1 MGKNSMAA
9 DEERTQLQSID
20 ILHVVQ
26 EAHMVSFFICLLF
39 IFNVVNVSLYAHKLW
54 ILLYLRKFLF
64 MLMCH
69 EAGIICL
76 VEWQHFK
83 QS

>member
-39 IFNVVNVSLYAHKLW
+39 IFNVVNISLYAHK
-54 ILLYLRKFLF
+54 
-64 MLMCH
+64 
-69 EAGIICL
+69 
-76 VEWQHFK
+76 
-83 QS
+83 